1 MTDLLRPA
9 PPDDRTDRTLRVRRG
24 AARLRLLA
32 WPVYFG
38 VLAWYVNENG
48 LPYSNDVVF
57 CCLIG
62 ALVTA
67 AVHSGRGVRGS
78 LLVLRDWVPVMAVVW
93 AYSLLRGYGA
103 HTPWPVR
110 FEPQLTIDTF
120 LGGGETWT
128 VRLQRWLSHPGDPH
142 WYDYAGV
149 AVYMSH
155 FFVIFVT
162 LAVLWRRN
170 YSRFRRLLAAYVVLT
185 YVGFLTY
192 VLYPADPPWL
202 TSQEG
207 HMPAV
212 TRVVQ
217 DLLSSSGMPR
227 AGSIFE
233 NGSQFANDVAA
244 MPSLHAAY
252 PMLLA
257 VFFWRGASQP
267 VRVLLAAYPLAMAFI
282 LVYGAEH
289 FIIDILVGW
298 AFAIGVWYALNRF
311 LRVRRARRTARAT
324 VRAAA
329 MTPPA

>member
-9 PPDDRTDRTLRVRRG
+9 APDRTTDRVPRIRRG

-32 WPVYFG
+32 WPVYLST
-38 VLAWYVNENG
+38 LAWYIDRNG
-48 LPYSNDVVF
+48 LPYANDVVF

-62 ALVTA
+62 ALVAA
-67 AVHSGRGVRGS
+67 AVHSGRGLRGS

-110 FEPQLTIDTF
+110 FEPQLSIDTF

-128 VRLQRWLSHPGDPH
+128 VRLQHWLHHPGDPH

-155 FFVIFVT
+155 FFVIFVA

-170 YSRFRRLLAAYVVLT
+170 YARFRHLLAAYVLLT
-185 YVGFLTY
+185 YLGFLTY

-202 TSQEG
+202 TAQDG
-207 HMPAV
+207 NMPAV

-217 DLLSSSGMPR
+217 DLLNSSGMPR

-257 VFFWRGASQP
+257 VFFWPTANRP

-298 AFAIGVWYALNRF
+298 AYAIGVWYGLSR
-311 LRVRRARRTARAT
+311 LLRARRAKRER
-324 VRAAA
+324 RAAG
-329 MTPPA
+329 PAVGP